1 MGLEVAPVALGEAF
15 CQDEDA
21 ADALLQI
28 EHNVVRDRHPDL
40 EISLVDTKLEWVV
53 GVPTFRFKV
62 AQQLSRDPGLIGWAV
77 GHESVEAK
85 LPAFDGTGL
94 TLETIFCQ
102 LVSQAPLFG
111 PVKVEAEAD
120 DEDEQGDDDC
130 KSKVMMIG
138 NDDFA
143 VVWI

>member
-1 MGLEVAPVALGEAF
+1 M
-15 CQDEDA
+15 
-21 ADALLQI
+21 
-28 EHNVVRDRHPDL
+28 
-40 EISLVDTKLEWVV
+40 
-53 GVPTFRFKV
+53 
-62 AQQLSRDPGLIGWAV
+62 
-77 GHESVEAK
+77 
-85 LPAFDGTGL
+85 

-143 VVWI
+143 VV